1 MNNRSLNQ
9 FNSLEVYD
17 LQLPAVPKRSAL
29 YSLDPIGIGTSMVES
44 LTSYLIRLAYE
55 HCVVPG
61 VLVTT
66 SIAPL
71 ALSNVSPHEHQ
82 INIQAIWGGDYINT
96 SMCNGMRTTACNITT
111 ILKQLTGRD
120 ELHLLTM
127 QPWAEV
133 IAAMRLFR
141 NKRMW
146 CPQCYQQW
154 QSTNQIV
161 YEPLI
166 WSLKVVEICPQH
178 HRTLLQQCP
187 QCGQASCLFTATSLP
202 SGYCS
207 KCGGWLGTTMEAE
220 NNLETLSD
228 KELNWQCWVVKNVSE
243 LLAKTP
249 NLTSLIPK
257 TRIKTVLSAYVQQ
270 LTKGNINALCRLT
283 QQPDSTLNNWLHSK
297 SVPQLFQLL
306 QICNSLEIS
315 LWDFLTQ
322 SIEDIS
328 FNSISLVKTQ
338 PKQTNQPKRRKRLN
352 VALAQTTLF
361 AALHEFPPPPLQEI
375 VKRLKTERSTLR
387 YRFPELS
394 HAISVRYADYKK
406 NQRFESIR
414 YQLETI
420 IETECPPP
428 SLKEV
433 ARRLKTSKDLLRRY
447 CLALCNAISQRHA
460 TYRKMLGEQ
469 KKAEQAQQ
477 VRDIA
482 IELHSK
488 GINPTSGSVLRQ
500 MLGHPLVFKKKYI
513 QQILQEV
520 RRELGY

>member
-9 FNSLEVYD
+9 LNSLEVYD

-66 SIAPL
+66 SIASL
-71 ALSNVSPHEHQ
+71 MISNVSSHEHQ
-82 INIQAIWGGDYINT
+82 INIQAIWGGDYIST
-96 SMCNGMRTTACNITT
+96 SMCNGMQATASNITT

-127 QPWAEV
+127 LPWAEV
-133 IAAMRLFR
+133 IAAMRLLR
-141 NKRMW
+141 NKRTW

-154 QSTNQIV
+154 RSTNQIL

-166 WSLKVVEICPQH
+166 WSLKVVDICPQH
-178 HRTLLQQCP
+178 HQPLLQQCP
-187 QCGQASCLFTATSLP
+187 KCAQPSCLLTATSLP
-202 SGYCS
+202 PGYCS
-207 KCGGWLGTTMEAE
+207 KCGGWLGS
-220 NNLETLSD
+220 TLSAED
-228 KELNWQCWVVKNVSE
+228 TLKTLSHKELNWKCWVVKNVSE

-257 TRIKTVLSAYVQQ
+257 NRIKTVLSAYVKQ

-283 QQPDSTLNNWLHSK
+283 QQPDSTLHNWLQEK

-315 LWDFLTQ
+315 LWNFLTQ
-322 SIEDIS
+322 SIEDIP
-328 FNSISLVKTQ
+328 FNSIGLVTNQ
-338 PKQTNQPKRRKRLN
+338 LKQTKQPKRRKRLN
-352 VALAQTTLF
+352 VALAQTTLL
-361 AALHEFPPPPLQEI
+361 AALHEFPPPPHQEI
-375 VKRLKTERSTLR
+375 VKRLNTERTTLR

-420 IETECPPP
+420 IETEFPPP

-460 TYRKMLGEQ
+460 TYSKMLAEQ
-469 KKAEQAQQ
+469 RKAELQQQ
-477 VRDIA
+477 VWDIA
-482 IELHSK
+482 LELHSK
-488 GINPTSGSVLRQ
+488 GINPTSGSVSRQ
-500 MLGHPLVFKKKYI
+500 MLGHSLVFKKKYF